1 MFKKIVSE
9 TKIRLLRHLLP
20 MPMSASSIS
29 SSSVMHGDEFERG
42 DGITTSGDGT
52 GDLTICTCTDG
63 GVLLRIG
70 IDCMELRCSNIFIDC
85 VDCGGVFDDVL
96 FCIGDASDLLKDGVE
111 KSRAPSLDATVVV
124 LADGLNVSCNGWA
137 DIGGA
142 DGGRID

>member
-1 MFKKIVSE
+1 MSE

-52 GDLTICTCTDG
+52 GDLTMCSCTDG

-70 IDCMELRCSNIFIDC
+70 IDCMELRCSSILSDC
-85 VDCGGVFDDVL
+85 EDCGWVFDDVL
-96 FCIGDASDLLKDGVE
+96 LCIDDGSDLLNDGVE
-111 KSRAPSLDATVVV
+111 KSRAPSLDETVVGF
-124 LADGLNVSCNGWA
+124 ADGLNASCNGWV

>member
-1 MFKKIVSE
+1 
-9 TKIRLLRHLLP
+9 
-20 MPMSASSIS
+20 MSASSIS

-52 GDLTICTCTDG
+52 GDLTMCTCTDG

-70 IDCMELRCSNIFIDC
+70 IDCMELRCSSIFSDC
-85 VDCGGVFDDVL
+85 EDCGWL
-96 FCIGDASDLLKDGVE
+96 LCIDDASDLLKDGVE
-111 KSRAPSLDATVVV
+111 KSRAPSLDATVVEF
-124 LADGLNVSCNGWA
+124 ADGLNASGNGCV